1 MATKKAAK
9 AKRKMTGQKP
19 RKVAGETPITI
30 GGGGGLMTALPV
42 SIQYNPADWTYTP
55 GLLTLTGGNVKRI
68 RVTTDDIDIR
78 LPLSGSI
85 YIDLKCSKP

>member
-1 MATKKAAK
+1 MATKKASK
-9 AKRKMTGQKP
+9 TPK
-19 RKVAGETPITI
+19 KVEGETPITI
-30 GGGGGLMTALPV
+30 GGGGVFKTALPLT
-42 SIQYNPADWTYTP
+42 IQFNAADWTSTP
-55 GLLTLTGGNVKRI
+55 GLLTLTGGNVKKI